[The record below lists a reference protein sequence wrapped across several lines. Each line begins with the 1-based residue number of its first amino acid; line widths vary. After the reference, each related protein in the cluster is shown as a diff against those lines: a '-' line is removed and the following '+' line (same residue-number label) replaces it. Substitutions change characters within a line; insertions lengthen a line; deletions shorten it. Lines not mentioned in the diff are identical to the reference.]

1 MSDPSISGGVTKVTN
16 HGVIGAARDCPF
28 WRARGNKAP
37 LDAPARLAK
46 VRFSIAARV
55 KLRPDISCRYP
66 LALRRMTPHGALASL
81 RGRRKPP
88 HDGMR
93 RMGRCNLRDGLAAG
107 RRQDRRTLR
116 THPTRRPVRTF
127 FCRSRTRYLLACN
140 FPGFCGVGSGNR
152 GNGGVVLAPAE
163 LATVDPH
170 PVQNH
175 SQAPGDRD
183 DGSTDPAPL
192 SHPQAPRLQP

>member
-1 MSDPSISGGVTKVTN
+1 MSDPSIGSGVTKVTN

-116 THPTRRPVRTF
+116 THPTRRPREDIFLPEQNALSPLPAIFLGSAASVQATVGTAALSLLQRNSLPSTHIRFRTTA
-127 FCRSRTRYLLACN
+127 RR
-140 FPGFCGVGSGNR
+140 
-152 GNGGVVLAPAE
+152 
-163 LATVDPH
+163 LAT
-170 PVQNH
+170 
-175 SQAPGDRD
+175 ATMARRI
-183 DGSTDPAPL
+183 
-192 SHPQAPRLQP
+192 PRR